1 MDASQYKDYVL
12 TLLFVKYVSDRHA
25 KRKDSL
31 IEVPKGGSFSDMV
44 ALAGK
49 KNIGEEMDV
58 IIGKLATANDLRG
71 VIDVAHFNDD
81 DKLGKGKAMVDRLS
95 NLVKIFDNPAL
106 DFGSNRATDDDLLG
120 DAYEYLMRNFAQD
133 SGKSKG
139 QFYTPAEVSRIMSQV
154 IGLSGATSG
163 SQTIYDPTCGSGSLL
178 LKAHDQAKQITG
190 HDLTIYGQ
198 EMDNAT
204 TALSK
209 MNMILHDCPTAEIW
223 GNNDSTLSAPHFKDK
238 SGSLKTFDYAVANP
252 PFSSKSWST
261 GFLPTEDEHNR
272 FEYGIPPAKNGD
284 YAFLLH
290 VLKSLKSTGKGCIVM
305 PHGVLFRGNVESTI
319 RTNILKRGYIKGI
332 IGLPANLFY
341 GTGIPACLIVLD
353 KEKADARAKGKTGI
367 FMIDASKGFI
377 KDGPKNRLREQDIH
391 RIVDVFN
398 SQDESDPKYA
408 RMVPLAEIE
417 RHEFNLNI
425 PRYIDSTQPEDIQDI
440 EAHLLGG
447 IPDRDID
454 ALSEYWSVYPNL
466 RKALFKKAD
475 RKGYSQLRVPQDEIK
490 QTIFEHPEFV
500 AYSEE
505 MDGVFSKWK
514 KKHRPKLKSI
524 ELHTKPRDVIE
535 PLAESI
541 LKTYSGRP
549 LIDQYDIYQH
559 LLTYWL
565 ETMKDDVYMIAEDGW
580 QAVVTKVV
588 RKKGDKKIEGTIQ
601 DGKDE
606 FICELI
612 PKQLLIDRYFS
623 KQWEQ
628 IQQLE
633 IETESQDSKLD
644 ELVEEH
650 AGEDGL
656 LTEVTNDKGNVSK
669 GNVTKR
675 VKQIKKEYKPAALK
689 NEPEIAEELALLEQY
704 LDIAATGS
712 KVDKQIKAAE
722 TKLEKGLL
730 EKYGELTEDDVK
742 ALVVDDKWIE
752 TVGTQIDRELI
763 EISQSLANRTAELSG
778 RYKTSLPILTERV
791 EEISRRTQKHLEA
804 LAIK

>member
-1 MDASQYKDYVL
+1 
-12 TLLFVKYVSDRHA
+12 
-25 KRKDSL
+25 
-31 IEVPKGGSFSDMV
+31 
-44 ALAGK
+44 
-49 KNIGEEMDV
+49 
-58 IIGKLATANDLRG
+58 
-71 VIDVAHFNDD
+71 
-81 DKLGKGKAMVDRLS
+81 
-95 NLVKIFDNPAL
+95 
-106 DFGSNRATDDDLLG
+106 
-120 DAYEYLMRNFAQD
+120 
-133 SGKSKG
+133 
-139 QFYTPAEVSRIMSQV
+139 
-154 IGLSGATSG
+154 
-163 SQTIYDPTCGSGSLL
+163 
-178 LKAHDQAKQITG
+178 
-190 HDLTIYGQ
+190 
-198 EMDNAT
+198 
-204 TALSK
+204 
-209 MNMILHDCPTAEIW
+209 
-223 GNNDSTLSAPHFKDK
+223 
-238 SGSLKTFDYAVANP
+238 
-252 PFSSKSWST
+252 
-261 GFLPTEDEHNR
+261 
-272 FEYGIPPAKNGD
+272 
-284 YAFLLH
+284 
-290 VLKSLKSTGKGCIVM
+290 
-305 PHGVLFRGNVESTI
+305 
-319 RTNILKRGYIKGI
+319 
-332 IGLPANLFY
+332 
-341 GTGIPACLIVLD
+341 
-353 KEKADARAKGKTGI
+353 
-367 FMIDASKGFI
+367 MIDASKGFI

-408 RMVPLAEIE
+408 RMVPLTEIE

-541 LKTYSGRP
+541 LKTYSDRP

-656 LTEVTNDKGNVSK
+656 LAEVTNDKGNVSK

-704 LDIAATGS
+704 LDIAAAGS

-742 ALVVDDKWIE
+742 TLVVDDKWIGAIQVCVDSE
-752 TVGTQIDRELI
+752 FSNLAQLLASTVTASSQRYTHAMPYLQEQVTQFSDKVSRH
-763 EISQSLANRTAELSG
+763 
-778 RYKTSLPILTERV
+778 
-791 EEISRRTQKHLEA
+791 ISRLIQP
-804 LAIK
+804 